1 MKKILISL
9 LLISVLMVPTTVLA
23 QDDVEINP
31 DEPADSSLE
40 NGINNNVVATV
51 NGEEITS
58 QELAQQSNMNQIMQ
72 QIGQVDQQLAQILAS
87 SDAGKKVMEELQKAK
102 LDNVIDNVLLTQQV
116 EEENITLS
124 QSEKDEIYN
133 QQKKRVLEQNQMSEK
148 QFKNILKQQGYESEA
163 AYKEEI
169 SSNPGIKINK
179 LIEEEVTSDIEIS
192 DEKIR
197 NFYDEN
203 KNRLSQG
210 GQNAS
215 FEDLK
220 PRIEQMLKQQKQS
233 EAINQ
238 YLEKLREE
246 ADISKNI

>member
-1 MKKILISL
+1 
-9 LLISVLMVPTTVLA
+9 MVPTTVLA
-23 QDDVEINP
+23 QEDVEINP
-31 DEPADSSLE
+31 DQPADSSLK
-40 NGINNNVVATV
+40 NGINNKVVATV

-58 QELAQQSNMNQIMQ
+58 KELAQQSNVNQILQ
-72 QIGQVDQQLAQILAS
+72 KVGQVDQQLAQILAS

-102 LDNVIDNVLLTQQV
+102 LDNVIDNVLLKQQV
-116 EEENITLS
+116 EEKDITLS
-124 QSEKDEIYN
+124 QSERDEIYN
-133 QQKKRVLEQNQMSEK
+133 QQKKRVLEQNQMSEE
-148 QFKNILKQQGYESEA
+148 QFKNILEQQGYESEA

-179 LIEEEVTSDIEIS
+179 LIEQEVVADIEVS
-192 DEKIR
+192 EKEIK

-203 KNRLSQG
+203 KDRLSQG
-210 GQNAS
+210 GQDTS